1 MGRPVHFEIHA
12 SNVERAREFYEQVF
26 GWAFQQWGDNDYWV
40 ITTGPDDKPGIN
52 GGLLPR
58 PGDAPQLGA
67 SVNAFVVTTEV
78 GDLDA
83 AIETALKLGG
93 EVRLAK
99 AQMEG
104 VGWLAYLADPDG
116 NLFGV
121 LEPEQAER

>member
-12 SNVERAREFYEQVF
+12 SDVERARAFYEQVF

-40 ITTGPDDKPGIN
+40 ITTGPDDQPGIN

-67 SVNAFVVTTEV
+67 AVNAFVVTAEV

-121 LEPEQAER
+121 LEPEPAER